1 MVDYWE
7 RITDLEQPAERLA
20 VSELRALDTLWR
32 EKRQEL
38 EELDAMRD
46 FRKKLSRT
54 WAIETGVIED
64 VYELDR
70 GTTELLVERG
80 LHENLIDRSA
90 TDQDPGLVIQIIRDQ
105 HDAIDGLFDFIA
117 RRRELS
123 TSYVKELHAA
133 LTRHQTTVDAVD
145 SLGQRVK
152 VPLLHGEWKRLPNN
166 PTREDGTTHVYCP
179 PEHVASEMDR
189 LVELHA
195 AHRLADVPPEVEA
208 AFLHHRFTQI
218 HPFQDGNGRVAR
230 ALASLVLLRAGWFPL
245 NIDRELKGDYIA
257 TLEAADLGN
266 LKYFSEMVAHL
277 QRKEL
282 VRALGIGDQ
291 TQREQEGINQ
301 VIRAA
306 REKVLGGRVTSDPQE
321 LAAARATAD
330 RLLERGRGR
339 TIALQQQLQRELID
353 YAPNLQVYTDAYP
366 AGSDR
371 ARWHRWII
379 IKNARRL
386 KYFANL
392 DAYAAWFR
400 LELTADEQQD
410 EVIVSFHGIGAT
422 FRGLIAVTAF
432 WQYAVQEDGRW
443 QRTEDRLLDEELFQV
458 NSRED
463 PAAAEERFDG
473 WLEHVLTA
481 GLGIWQRRLSAPS

>member
-1 MVDYWE
+1 MDGWHP
-7 RITDLEQPAERLA
+7 IADLEHPAEGLA

-64 VYELDR
+64 VYDLDR
-70 GTTELLVERG
+70 GTTELLIERG

-105 HDAIDGLFDFIA
+105 HDAIDGLFDFIK
-117 RRRELS
+117 RERALS

-133 LTRHQTTVDAVD
+133 ITRHQTTSDAVD
-145 SLGQRVK
+145 SLGRRVK
-152 VPLLHGEWKRLPNN
+152 VALLHGEWKRLPNN
-166 PTREDGTTHVYCP
+166 PTRDDGTTHVYCP
-179 PEHVASEMDR
+179 PEQVSSEMDR
-189 LVELHA
+189 LLELHA
-195 AHRLADVPPEVEA
+195 AHQLADVPPEVEA

-230 ALASLVLLRAGWFPL
+230 VLASLVLLRAGWFPL
-245 NIDRELKGDYIA
+245 TIDRERKGDYIE

-266 LKYFSEMVAHL
+266 LKYLSEMIAHL

-282 VRALGIGDQ
+282 VTALSIGDQ
-291 TQREQEGINQ
+291 TKREQEGVDQ
-301 VIRAA
+301 VIRAV
-306 REKVLGGRVTSDPQE
+306 REKVLGTAATGAPQE

-330 RLLERGRGR
+330 RLVKRGHAR
-339 TIALQQQLQRELID
+339 IEALKQQLQREVID
-353 YAPNLQVYTDAYP
+353 YAPSLKAYTDAWP
-366 AGSDR
+366 AGSER
-371 ARWHRWII
+371 ARWHGRTVVG
-379 IKNARRL
+379 NARRL
-386 KYFANL
+386 GYFANR
-392 DAYAAWFR
+392 DTYAAWFR
-400 LELTADEQQD
+400 LELTADDEQD
-410 EVIVSFHGIGAT
+410 EVIVAFHGIGTT

-432 WQYAVQEDGRW
+432 WQYATQEDGSW

-463 PAAAEERFDG
+463 PAVAEERFDA

-481 GLGIWQRRLSAPS
+481 GLAIWQRRLSAPS